1 MSDKSD
7 NHRSITIIRAL
18 RSAIVFALIV
28 FLLATGAVSLALFA
42 APRISSFQGIEAT
55 TLYAAVKSVGYASL
69 GEEPHIAPIEVTGAV
84 PICPEVAESSI
95 KPLKR
100 AFALMRGT
108 DEGSRLF
115 DVLVDNEI
123 CVLVDDIPYNAAYAE
138 SRRTF
143 PDDWSSSRIVVDRS
157 LVRTTSV
164 DLLAAILV
172 HEATHIDRAVSGTAC
187 FFQDTCERLKNGV
200 EIDEEIAAHTAEAEW
215 WIAAFGV
222 DGKRFAFQ
230 GDYGENKLAE
240 AYLKGEEA
248 FRLYVFDYR
257 NDPREGIGI

>member
-1 MSDKSD
+1 MLD
-7 NHRSITIIRAL
+7 NSHHHRSLRIIRFLRTLVAVAL
-18 RSAIVFALIV
+18 VGFLCAAAL
-28 FLLATGAVSLALFA
+28 VSFVLVA
-42 APRISSFQGIEAT
+42 APRLAPFPEIEAT

-69 GEEPHIAPIEVTGAV
+69 GEEPHIAPIELTGAV

-100 AFALMRGT
+100 ALALMRGT
-108 DEGSRLF
+108 DEGDRLY

-157 LVRTTSV
+157 LVRSTSV

-172 HEATHIDRAVSGTAC
+172 HEATHIDRAVSGAAC
-187 FFQDTCERLKNGV
+187 FFQDSCERLKNGV
-200 EIDEEIAAHTAEAEW
+200 EIDEEIAAHAAEAEW

-240 AYLKGEEA
+240 AYLKGEDA